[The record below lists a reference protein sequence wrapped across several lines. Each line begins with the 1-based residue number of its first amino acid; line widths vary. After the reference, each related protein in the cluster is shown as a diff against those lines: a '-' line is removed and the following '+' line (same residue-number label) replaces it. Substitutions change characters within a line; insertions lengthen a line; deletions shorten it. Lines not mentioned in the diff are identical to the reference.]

1 MRSKIENL
9 RKHPL
14 VRNSV
19 LYVITDAVNKAV
31 PFLILPLLTHYLLPE
46 DYGKVANYNVYLNL
60 LVIFIGINVQ
70 SIVSV
75 NFYRLD
81 KVEIGK
87 YIFNI
92 LFVLAITLAVC
103 GLIVFWFI
111 EPIRSYL
118 SVNTAFVVSGLI
130 IATAQVISNINLII
144 WRLEE
149 QPLYFGSYQ
158 ISQTVC
164 DVTLSLILIILFQ
177 LSWQGRIIGI
187 GTSSVLYALI
197 SVILLW
203 KRGYLNISYNKQYIK
218 DIFRFCLPLI
228 PHAIS
233 IWARAGADRLII
245 SNLAGVSESGIYA
258 AGFQFSL
265 IISFLTL
272 AFNNAFTPFVYKTL
286 SISDP
291 KVLAVKK
298 RKLVKL
304 TYLYIVS
311 LLLLTF
317 AATLASDILIDHFL
331 SEKYSDA
338 KMYVGWALFSQA
350 FQGIYLMY
358 VTYIFYVKRS
368 ASLAIVTFLCSAL
381 QVALSYYLV
390 SSIGPLGAA
399 YSNFAISL
407 LNCLVVMMLSSKVYP
422 MPWFSFR
429 NSQTN

>member
-1 MRSKIENL
+1 MRSKIGNL
-9 RKHPL
+9 KKHPL
-14 VRNSV
+14 FKNSV

-31 PFLILPLLTHYLLPE
+31 PFLILPLLTHYLLPG
-46 DYGKVANYNVYLNL
+46 DYGIVANYNVYINL

-70 SIVSV
+70 SIISI
-75 NFYRLD
+75 NFYRIE
-81 KVEIGK
+81 KAEIGK

-92 LFVLAITLAVC
+92 LFVIATTLTIC
-103 GLIVFWFI
+103 GLVVFLFN
-111 EPIRSYL
+111 EQIRSFL
-118 SVNTAFVVSGLI
+118 SVSTTFVVSGLV
-130 IATAQVISNINLII
+130 IATSQVLSAINLII

-149 QPLYFGSYQ
+149 RPLYFGSYQ

-177 LSWQGRIIGI
+177 MSWQGRIIGI
-187 GTSSVLYALI
+187 GSSSVLYAFF

-218 DIFRFCLPLI
+218 DIFKFCLPLV

-233 IWARAGADRLII
+233 IWARAGADRFII
-245 SNLAGVSESGIYA
+245 SSLAGVAASGIYA

-291 KVLAVKK
+291 NVLAAKK
-298 RKLVKL
+298 QKLVKF
-304 TYLYIVS
+304 TYMYIVS

-317 AATLASDILIDHFL
+317 IASFASDFLIDNFL

-338 KMYVGWALFSQA
+338 KEYVGWALFSQA
-350 FQGIYLMY
+350 FQGVYLMY
-358 VTYIFYVKRS
+358 ATYIFYVKRS
-368 ASLAIVTFLCSAL
+368 GSLAIVTFMCSAL
-381 QVALSYYLV
+381 QVASSYYLV
-390 SSIGPLGAA
+390 SNIGPMGAA
-399 YSNFAISL
+399 YSNFGISL
-407 LNCLVVMMLSSKVYP
+407 LNAIIVMILSSKVYP
-422 MPWFSFR
+422 MPWFNPRVLFAR
-429 NSQTN
+429 

>member
-87 YIFNI
+87 YVFNI
-92 LFVLAITLAVC
+92 LFVLAITLTIC
-103 GLIVFWFI
+103 GLIVFLFI
-111 EPIRSYL
+111 EPIKNHL
-118 SVNTAFVVSGLI
+118 SVNTTFVITGLI
-130 IATAQVISNINLII
+130 IATSQVISNINLII

-197 SVILLW
+197 SMILLW
-203 KRGYLNISYNKQYIK
+203 KRGYLNISYNKQYIN

-286 SISDP
+286 SISDQS
-291 KVLAVKK
+291 VLAVKK
-298 RKLVKL
+298 LKLVKF
-304 TYLYIVS
+304 TYLYIAA

-317 AATLASDILIDHFL
+317 IATLASDMLIDHFL

-358 VTYIFYVKRS
+358 VTYVFFVKKS

-381 QVALSYYLV
+381 QVAASYYLV
-390 SSIGPLGAA
+390 SIIGPLGAA

-407 LNCLVVMMLSSKVYP
+407 LNCIVVMILSSRVYP
-422 MPWFSFR
+422 MPWLNFR
-429 NSQTN
+429 KLLAK

>member
-9 RKHPL
+9 KKHPL
-14 VRNSV
+14 VKNSV

-60 LVIFIGINVQ
+60 LVVFIGINVQ
-70 SIVSV
+70 SIISV

-92 LFVLAITLAVC
+92 LFVLAITLTIC
-103 GLIVFWFI
+103 GLIVFLFI
-111 EPIRSYL
+111 KPIRSYL
-118 SVNTAFVVSGLI
+118 SVSTSFVVSGLI
-130 IATAQVISNINLII
+130 IATSQVLSNINLII

-158 ISQTVC
+158 ISQTIC
-164 DVTLSLILIILFQ
+164 DVTLSLVLIILFQ

-187 GTSSVLYALI
+187 GTSSVFYAFI

-203 KRGYLNISYNKQYIK
+203 KRGYLNISYNKKYIK
-218 DIFRFCLPLI
+218 DIFKFCLPMI
-228 PHAIS
+228 PYAIS

-245 SNLAGVSESGIYA
+245 SNLAGVSEGGIYA

-286 SISDP
+286 SISDER
-291 KVLAVKK
+291 VLAVKK
-298 RKLVKL
+298 RKLVKF

-317 AATLASDILIDHFL
+317 VASLASGILIDNFL
-331 SEKYSDA
+331 SEKYSEA

-350 FQGIYLMY
+350 FQGVYLMY
-358 VTYIFYVKRS
+358 SIYIFFVKRS
-368 ASLAIVTFLCSAL
+368 SLLAIVTFLCSAL
-381 QVALSYYLV
+381 QVASSYYLV
-390 SSIGPLGAA
+390 SSVGPIGAA
-399 YSNFAISL
+399 YSSFAISL
-407 LNCLVVMMLSSKVYP
+407 LNCIVVMILSSKVYP
-422 MPWFSFR
+422 MPWLSFR
-429 NSQTN
+429 NHQAN